1 MKISIQTNKFGC
13 KISLYCLKQKM
24 CHGMYVGSPD
34 LYQKKRHSNKTIK
47 RVGRQ
52 KQEDSKERR
61 LLQRDA
67 WLSLTSQSDL
77 RK

>member
-1 MKISIQTNKFGC
+1 M
-13 KISLYCLKQKM
+13 SLYCLKQKI
-24 CHGMYVGSPD
+24 CHGMYVGSQD
-34 LYQKKRHSNKTIK
+34 LYKQNDTVKKTIK

-52 KQEDSKERR
+52 KQADRNVRR
-61 LLQRDA
+61 LSQRYA